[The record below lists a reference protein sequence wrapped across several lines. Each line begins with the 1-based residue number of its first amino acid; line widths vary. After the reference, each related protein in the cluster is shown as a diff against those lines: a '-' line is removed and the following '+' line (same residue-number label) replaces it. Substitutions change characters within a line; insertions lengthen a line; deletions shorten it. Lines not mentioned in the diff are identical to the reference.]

1 MLHDEL
7 FRNTGDEEV
16 HELEDNGVLF
26 ILNLVKQ
33 NFRLRRKVEIFGS
46 NFGYAASLES

>member
-16 HELEDNGVLF
+16 HELEDNG
-26 ILNLVKQ
+26 LNKISD
-33 NFRLRRKVEIFGS
+33 E
-46 NFGYAASLES
+46 E

>member
-16 HELEDNGVLF
+16 HELEDNGVIF
-26 ILNLVKQ
+26 ILIS
-33 NFRLRRKVEIFGS
+33 VE
-46 NFGYAASLES
+46 